1 MVKNNNPKPRDE
13 EEVDIFEHLSGE
25 DSPDI
30 LITTEESITVTLF
43 EDEPVAELTEEEDD
57 FETNIFS
64 SKKKTSS
71 DGEVDEDN
79 DFDSYFFEE

>member
-1 MVKNNNPKPRDE
+1 MVKNNNPKSSE
-13 EEVDIFEHLSGE
+13 EEVDIFEQLAGE
-25 DSPDI
+25 ESPDI

-71 DGEVDEDN
+71 DGESDEDN

>member
-1 MVKNNNPKPRDE
+1 MVKNNNSKPNE
-13 EEVDIFEHLSGE
+13 EEDVDIFAQLAGE
-25 DSPDI
+25 ETPDI
-30 LITTEESITVTLF
+30 LITSEESITVTLF

-64 SKKKTSS
+64 NKKKVVT
-71 DGEVDEDN
+71 DDEDN

>member
-1 MVKNNNPKPRDE
+1 MVKNNNPKPSNDE
-13 EEVDIFEHLSGE
+13 EEIDIFASLGGE
-25 DSPDI
+25 ESPEI
-30 LITTEESITVTLF
+30 LITSEESITITLF

-64 SKKKTSS
+64 NKKKVVV
-71 DGEVDEDN
+71 EDEDN